1 MTSAQLKYDQLIED
15 LRSDFRPQ
23 REWSEGRGLFL
34 IIGHFLVGVA
44 GGAWIFGYIFDY
56 PPSLVCSFILAAGGG
71 LSHLVNLGRPERFW
85 QMMRGV
91 RKSWVAR
98 GFWGLTLFLGGGGLL
113 LVAYLLPGNAGASHP
128 YLARTGEAVAWLGAV
143 VMIGYMGFAYMVS
156 KAIPFWNS
164 SLHPVL
170 YIAYALRGGAGLIFL
185 LAPAF
190 GMNSRLASG
199 LLPSWIGISS
209 LVVALWA
216 VEAVSIASSG
226 DEAARRSM
234 RELFRGSLVGY
245 LYVGVLFIGLVVPA
259 ILVSNVSP
267 LQPSLTLAFIGLTSI
282 VGDLFIKLCSVKA
295 GIHVPIRI

>member
-1 MTSAQLKYDQLIED
+1 MTSAQLKYDQLMED
-15 LRSDFRPQ
+15 LGNDFRPQ

-34 IIGHFLVGVA
+34 VIGHFLVGVA
-44 GGAWIFGYIFDY
+44 GGAWIFGALLDY
-56 PPSLVCSFILAAGGG
+56 APSMVSSFILAAAGA

-91 RKSWVAR
+91 RRSWVAR
-98 GFWGLTLFLGGGGLL
+98 GFWGITFFLGGGSLL
-113 LVAYLLPGNAGASHP
+113 LLAYLTPGGVWHP
-128 YLARTGEAVAWLGAV
+128 YLARTGGALAWLGAV

-185 LAPAF
+185 LAPFF
-190 GMNSRLASG
+190 GLSPHLESG
-199 LLPSWIGISS
+199 LLQYWIAISG

-226 DEAARRSM
+226 DVAARRSM
-234 RELFRGSLVGY
+234 HELFRGSLAGY
-245 LYVGVLFIGLVVPA
+245 LYVGVLLLGLLVPA
-259 ILVSNVSP
+259 ILISRVGA
-267 LQPSLTLAFIGLTSI
+267 LQASLALAFVGLTSI
-282 VGDLFIKLCSVKA
+282 TGDLFMKLCSVKA
-295 GIHVPIRI
+295 GIHIPIRI